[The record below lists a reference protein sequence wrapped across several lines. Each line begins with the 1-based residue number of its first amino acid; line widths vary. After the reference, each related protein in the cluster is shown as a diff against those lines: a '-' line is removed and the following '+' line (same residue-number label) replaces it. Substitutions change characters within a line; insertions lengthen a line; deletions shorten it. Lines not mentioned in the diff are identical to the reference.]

1 MPKPPVD
8 AKALAFLAVAL
19 VVGIAVVSRLRR
31 KTWTDHDVS
40 DPGVTL

>member
-1 MPKPPVD
+1 MTSTPID

-31 KTWTDHDVS
+31 KTWSDHDVS